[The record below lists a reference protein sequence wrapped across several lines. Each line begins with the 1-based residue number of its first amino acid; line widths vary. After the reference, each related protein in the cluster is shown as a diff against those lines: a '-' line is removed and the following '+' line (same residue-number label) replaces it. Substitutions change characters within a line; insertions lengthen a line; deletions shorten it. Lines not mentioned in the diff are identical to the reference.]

1 MEAHRYAECSTDE
14 EVAADVTMALE
25 PVFAPDVPVEV
36 RRLYERN
43 PELFVPAGRPRPKR
57 ETSWSIEPGA
67 TFGSLLVWLAI
78 CVGGWILGL
87 IIFAITLP
95 TAVAAWSALAL
106 AVVAVVLTG
115 GVAVSSAVENRGH
128 KAARLQYGKYLLP
141 EDFDE
146 EAGRVLGRAQRAVR
160 TVLKATVTQR
170 GLLDEMQNELVL
182 PEQLWDIGQVLHEQS
197 VLRARQREIA
207 RGMATAELE
216 AVLGPQRQALRRSAE
231 AINRKVELLE
241 RYADR
246 VRSADAALRAEAALE
261 DGDRYIELLA
271 RTEPAGDTTVVQGFA
286 DEAAALHDTLSR
298 TIESARA
305 AGRTLA
311 LPD

>member
-1 MEAHRYAECSTDE
+1 
-14 EVAADVTMALE
+14 MALE
-25 PVFAPDVPVEV
+25 PVFAPDVPLQV
-36 RRLYERN
+36 RRLYERK

-57 ETSWSIEPGA
+57 ETSWSTAPGA

-87 IIFAITLP
+87 IVFAITLP

-106 AVVAVVLTG
+106 AVVAVVLTA
-115 GVAVSSAVENRGH
+115 GVAVSSAVEDRGH
-128 KAARLQYGKYLLP
+128 KAVRLQHGKYLLP

-160 TVLKATVTQR
+160 TVLGATVTQR

-197 VLRARQREIA
+197 VLRARQRDIA

-216 AVLGPQRQALRRSAE
+216 AVLGPQRRALTRSAD
-231 AINRKVELLE
+231 AIKRKVELLE

-271 RTEPAGDTTVVQGFA
+271 RTEPAGDTSVVQGFA
-286 DEAAALHDTLSR
+286 DEAAALRDTLSR
-298 TIESARA
+298 SIESARA